1 MNDEIAAPEISSDEL
16 PIAAYASEGLEDSRV
31 WSPDDEAPEIVEAP
45 AKEETKIDA
54 DTIRAQAIEEYKA
67 GQQLEIEKLRA
78 EAQLRLQ
85 QEALAAEE
93 EEEFDLV
100 ERADSGDLEA
110 QEAFY
115 LKNLERAK
123 EKLTQKKTHAALE
136 PERAAARN
144 EIRRQ
149 LWEEYSK
156 SFGVEP
162 DDKDVLSIPADQGMR
177 GINAALIMRTQ
188 DDAILDAAR
197 KNPAMQKW
205 IKEEVTKATQAAGAR
220 AMARALGAEEAPRAD
235 AAAQTGGRTI
245 TSDELDRAL
254 MQNPDDSELYK
265 LWVKRERAAGR
276 YW

>member
-1 MNDEIAAPEISSDEL
+1 MNDEIAAPEISNDEL

-45 AKEETKIDA
+45 AREEAKIDA
-54 DTIRAQAIEEYKA
+54 DTIKAQAIEEYKA
-67 GQQLEIEKLRA
+67 SQQLEIERLRA

-93 EEEFDLV
+93 EEEFNLI

-123 EKLTQKKTHAALE
+123 EKLTQKKTQAALE

-205 IKEEVTKATQAAGAR
+205 IKEEVAKATQAAGAR

-245 TSDELDRAL
+245 TSDELDKAL

>member
-1 MNDEIAAPEISSDEL
+1 
-16 PIAAYASEGLEDSRV
+16 
-31 WSPDDEAPEIVEAP
+31 
-45 AKEETKIDA
+45 
-54 DTIRAQAIEEYKA
+54 
-67 GQQLEIEKLRA
+67 
-78 EAQLRLQ
+78 
-85 QEALAAEE
+85 
-93 EEEFDLV
+93 
-100 ERADSGDLEA
+100 
-110 QEAFY
+110 
-115 LKNLERAK
+115 
-123 EKLTQKKTHAALE
+123 
-136 PERAAARN
+136 
-144 EIRRQ
+144 
-149 LWEEYSK
+149 
-156 SFGVEP
+156 
-162 DDKDVLSIPADQGMR
+162 MR

-205 IKEEVTKATQAAGAR
+205 IKEEVAKATQAAGAR

>member
-1 MNDEIAAPEISSDEL
+1 MNDEIAAPEISNDEL

-31 WSPDDEAPEIVEAP
+31 WSPDDETPEIVEAP
-45 AKEETKIDA
+45 AQEEAKIDA

-67 GQQLEIEKLRA
+67 SQQLEIEKLRA

-93 EEEFDLV
+93 EEEFNLI

-123 EKLTQKKTHAALE
+123 EKLTQKKTQAALE

-205 IKEEVTKATQAAGAR
+205 IKEEVAKATQAAGAR

-245 TSDELDRAL
+245 TSDELDKAL